1 MNAECQRLYLFL
13 TTCQGNWRNSVHLS
27 TDGPGYLLSADRDG
41 RPIVMAVEQFRQL
54 TGETID
60 PAECCGRLTE
70 DAFKALYAQY
80 LLWRMPKADSNPFDI
95 LSQDP
100 FTPPL

>member
-1 MNAECQRLYLFL
+1 MNAECQRLYLSL
-13 TTCQGNWRNSVHLS
+13 AACQGNWRNSVYLS
-27 TDGPGYLLSADRDG
+27 TDGPGYLLSAERDG

-54 TGETID
+54 TGEAID

-80 LLWRMPKADSNPFDI
+80 LLRRMPGADSNPFDI

-100 FTPPL
+100 FPPPL